1 MSARKPSAPH
11 QDPYTLWPRDRVE
24 DMHANAM
31 SGRVGTVLVS
41 ETDSCRV
48 WHLTI
53 APGGRLPFHRHV
65 LDYFWTVLSNGT
77 ARSYYEGGAVR
88 EMSYRA
94 GDTRHFTF
102 SPGEHMVHNL
112 ENIGEE
118 TLVFVTVEWKTGR
131 NAPLVLTSGQ
141 GD

>member
-1 MSARKPSAPH
+1 MNTGKASASNEDPH
-11 QDPYTLWPRDRVE
+11 AGWPLDRIE

-31 SGRVGTVLVS
+31 SGKVGTQLVS

-53 APGGRLPFHRHV
+53 APGERLPFHRHV

-88 EMSYRA
+88 EMTYRA

-102 SPGEHMVHNL
+102 SAGEHMVHNL

-118 TLVFVTVEWKTGR
+118 TLVFVTVEWKTGK
-131 NAPLVLTSGQ
+131 NVPLTVTSGSS
-141 GD
+141 D